1 MINEKEIQT
10 RVAELLTENG
20 FNVVASEKEE
30 GFQKPAVFVNVYP
43 ATVTL
48 EGAAMEHVTDTVEIK
63 YIPSVE
69 TVEECADVAQKMRS
83 IFMYKPF
90 DIKDRHLTIQEI
102 EFDIDKYILYTMFN
116 LDYYQETPNVYE
128 DYDEMEELILG
139 GDI

>member
-1 MINEKEIQT
+1 MINEKDIQT
-10 RVAELLTENG
+10 RVAELLMENG

-48 EGAAMEHVTDTVEIK
+48 EGAAMEHVTDTVELK

-69 TVEECADVAQKMRS
+69 TVEECADIAQKMRS

-90 DIKDRHLTIQEI
+90 DIKDRHLTIQTI
-102 EFDIDKYILYTMFN
+102 EFDIEKYILYVMFE
-116 LDYYQETPNVYE
+116 LDYYQETPNVYD
-128 DYDEMEELILG
+128 DYEEMEELILG

>member
-48 EGAAMEHVTDTVEIK
+48 EGTAMEHVTDTVEIK

-69 TVEECADVAQKMRS
+69 TVEECADIAQKMRG

-128 DYDEMEELILG
+128 EYDEMEELVLG

>member
-10 RVAELLTENG
+10 CVAELLTENG

-48 EGAAMEHVTDTVEIK
+48 EGTAMEHVTDTVEIK

-69 TVEECADVAQKMRS
+69 TVEECADIAQKMRG

-128 DYDEMEELILG
+128 EYDEMEELVLG

>member
-102 EFDIDKYILYTMFN
+102 EFDIDKYILYTMFD
-116 LDYYQETPNVYE
+116 LDYYQETPNVYD
-128 DYDEMEELILG
+128 DYDEMEELVLG

>member
-48 EGAAMEHVTDTVEIK
+48 EGASMEHVTDTVEIK

-69 TVEECADVAQKMRS
+69 TVEECADIAQKMRS

-116 LDYYQETPNVYE
+116 LDYYQETPNMYD
-128 DYDEMEELILG
+128 DYDEMEELVLG

>member
-90 DIKDRHLTIQEI
+90 DIRDRHLTIQEI
-102 EFDIDKYILYTMFN
+102 EFDIDKYILYTMFD
-116 LDYYQETPNVYE
+116 LDYYQETPNVYD
-128 DYDEMEELILG
+128 DYDEMEELVLG

>member
-20 FNVVASEKEE
+20 SNVVASEKEE

-102 EFDIDKYILYTMFN
+102 EFDIDKYILYTMFD
-116 LDYYQETPNVYE
+116 LDYYQETPNVYD
-128 DYDEMEELILG
+128 DYDEMEELVLG

>member
-69 TVEECADVAQKMRS
+69 TVEECADIAQRMRS

-128 DYDEMEELILG
+128 EYDEMEELVLG

>member
-10 RVAELLTENG
+10 RVAKLLTENG

-30 GFQKPAVFVNVYP
+30 GFQKPTVFVNVYP

-69 TVEECADVAQKMRS
+69 TVEECADIAQKMRG

-90 DIKDRHLTIQEI
+90 DIKDRHLTIQSI
-102 EFDIDKYILYTMFN
+102 EFDIEKYILYTMFD
-116 LDYYQETPNVYE
+116 LDYYQETPSVYE
-128 DYDEMEELILG
+128 EYEEMGNLVLG

>member
-1 MINEKEIQT
+1 MINEKDIQI
-10 RVAELLTENG
+10 RVAEILTENG
-20 FNVVASEKEE
+20 FNVIASEVEE

-48 EGAAMEHVTDTVEIK
+48 EGTAMEHITDMVEIK

-69 TVEECADVAQKMRS
+69 TVEECADIAQKMRN

-90 DIKDRHLTIQEI
+90 DIKDRHLTIQTI
-102 EFDIDKYILYTMFN
+102 EFDIEKYILYVMFE
-116 LDYYQETPNVYE
+116 LDYYQETPNVYD
-128 DYDEMEELILG
+128 DYERMEELILG

>member
-20 FNVVASEKEE
+20 SNVVASEKEE

-128 DYDEMEELILG
+128 EYDEMEELVLG

>member
-10 RVAELLTENG
+10 CVAELLTENG
-20 FNVVASEKEE
+20 FNVVASEEEE
-30 GFQKPAVFVNVYP
+30 GFQKPAAFVNVYP
-43 ATVTL
+43 ATVAL

-69 TVEECADVAQKMRS
+69 TVEECADIAQKMRS

-102 EFDIDKYILYTMFN
+102 EFDIDKYILYTMFD

-128 DYDEMEELILG
+128 EYDEMEELVLG

>member
-1 MINEKEIQT
+1 MINEKDIQT

-20 FNVVASEKEE
+20 FNVIASEVEE

-48 EGAAMEHVTDTVEIK
+48 EGAAIEHVTDMVEIK

-69 TVEECADVAQKMRS
+69 TVEECAETAQR
-83 IFMYKPF
+83 IRNILMYKPF
-90 DIKDRHLTIQEI
+90 DIKDRHLTIQTI
-102 EFDIDKYILYTMFN
+102 EFDIEKYILYVMFE
-116 LDYYQETPNVYE
+116 LDYYQETPNVYD
-128 DYDEMEELILG
+128 DYEEMEELILG

>member
-30 GFQKPAVFVNVYP
+30 GFQQPAVFVNVYP

-48 EGAAMEHVTDTVEIK
+48 EGTAMEHVTDTVEIK

-69 TVEECADVAQKMRS
+69 TVEECADIAQKMRG

-128 DYDEMEELILG
+128 EYDEMEELVLG

>member
-69 TVEECADVAQKMRS
+69 TVEECADIAQKMRS

-102 EFDIDKYILYTMFN
+102 EFDIDKYILYTMFD
-116 LDYYQETPNVYE
+116 LDYYQETPNVYD
-128 DYDEMEELILG
+128 DYDEMEELVLG

>member
-10 RVAELLTENG
+10 RVAKLLTENG

-30 GFQKPAVFVNVYP
+30 GFQKPTVFVNVYP

-69 TVEECADVAQKMRS
+69 TVEECADIAQKMRG

-90 DIKDRHLTIQEI
+90 DIKDRHLTIQSI
-102 EFDIDKYILYTMFN
+102 EFDIEKYILYTMFD
-116 LDYYQETPNVYE
+116 LDYYQETPSIYE
-128 DYDEMEELILG
+128 EYDGMENLVLG
-139 GDI
+139 GSV

>member
-69 TVEECADVAQKMRS
+69 TVEECADIAQKMRS

-90 DIKDRHLTIQEI
+90 DIKDRHLTIQTI
-102 EFDIDKYILYTMFN
+102 EFDIEKYILYVMFE
-116 LDYYQETPNVYE
+116 LDYHQETPNVYD
-128 DYDEMEELILG
+128 DYEEMEELILG
-139 GDI
+139 GDM

>member
-10 RVAELLTENG
+10 RVAELLTEKG
-20 FNVVASEKEE
+20 FNVVASETEE
-30 GFQKPAVFVNVYP
+30 GFKKPAVFVNVYP

-69 TVEECADVAQKMRS
+69 TVEECADIAQKMRG

-90 DIKDRHLTIQEI
+90 DIKDRHLTIQSI
-102 EFDIDKYILYTMFN
+102 EFDIEKYILYTMFD
-116 LDYYQETPNVYE
+116 LDYYQETPSIYE
-128 DYDEMEELILG
+128 EYDGMENLVLG
-139 GDI
+139 GGV

>member
-20 FNVVASEKEE
+20 FNVVSSETEE
-30 GFQKPAVFVNVYP
+30 GFKKPAVFVNVYP

-63 YIPSVE
+63 YIPAIE
-69 TVEECADVAQKMRS
+69 TVEDCSETAQKIRN

-90 DIKDRHLTIQEI
+90 DIKERHLTIQSI
-102 EFDIDKYILYTMFN
+102 EFDIEKYILYTMFD

-128 DYDEMEELILG
+128 EYDEMKELVLG

>member
-1 MINEKEIQT
+1 MINEKDIQT
-10 RVAELLTENG
+10 RVAELLMENG

-69 TVEECADVAQKMRS
+69 TVEECADIAQKMRS

-90 DIKDRHLTIQEI
+90 DIKDRHLTIQTI
-102 EFDIDKYILYTMFN
+102 EFDIEKYILYVMFE
-116 LDYYQETPNVYE
+116 LDYYQETPNVYD
-128 DYDEMEELILG
+128 DYEEMEELILG

>member
-10 RVAELLTENG
+10 RVAKLLTENG

-30 GFQKPAVFVNVYP
+30 GFQKPTVFVNVYP

-69 TVEECADVAQKMRS
+69 TVEECADIAQKMRG

-102 EFDIDKYILYTMFN
+102 EFDIEKYILYTMFD
-116 LDYYQETPNVYE
+116 LDYYQETPSIYE
-128 DYDEMEELILG
+128 ECDGMENLVLG
-139 GDI
+139 GSV

>member
-69 TVEECADVAQKMRS
+69 TVEECADIAQKMRG

-128 DYDEMEELILG
+128 EYDEMEELVLG

>member
-20 FNVVASEKEE
+20 FNVVSSETEE
-30 GFQKPAVFVNVYP
+30 GFKKPAVFVNVYP

-63 YIPSVE
+63 YIPAVE
-69 TVEECADVAQKMRS
+69 TVEECADIAQKMRN

-90 DIKDRHLTIQEI
+90 DIKERHLTIQSI
-102 EFDIDKYILYTMFN
+102 EFDIEKYILYTMFD
-116 LDYYQETPNVYE
+116 LDYYQETPSVYE
-128 DYDEMEELILG
+128 EYDEMNELVLG

>member
-1 MINEKEIQT
+1 MINEKDIQT

-69 TVEECADVAQKMRS
+69 TVEECADIAQKMRG

-128 DYDEMEELILG
+128 EYDEMEELVLG

>member
-69 TVEECADVAQKMRS
+69 TVEECADIAQKMRS

-116 LDYYQETPNVYE
+116 LDYYQETPNMYD
-128 DYDEMEELILG
+128 DYDEMEELVLG

>member
-10 RVAELLTENG
+10 RVAELLTEKG
-20 FNVVASEKEE
+20 FNVVASETEE
-30 GFQKPAVFVNVYP
+30 GFKKPAVFVNVYP

-69 TVEECADVAQKMRS
+69 TVEECADIAQKMRG

-90 DIKDRHLTIQEI
+90 DIKDRHLTIQSI
-102 EFDIDKYILYTMFN
+102 EFDIEKYILYTMFD
-116 LDYYQETPNVYE
+116 LDYYQETPSIYE
-128 DYDEMEELILG
+128 EYDGMENLVLG
-139 GDI
+139 GSV

>member
-20 FNVVASEKEE
+20 FNVIASEVEE

-48 EGAAMEHVTDTVEIK
+48 EGVAMEHVTDTVEIK

-69 TVEECADVAQKMRS
+69 TVEECAETAQRIRN

-90 DIKDRHLTIQEI
+90 DIKDRHLTIQTI
-102 EFDIDKYILYTMFN
+102 EFDIEKYILYVMFE
-116 LDYYQETPNVYE
+116 LDYYQETPSVYE
-128 DYDEMEELILG
+128 EYEEMGELILG

>member
-30 GFQKPAVFVNVYP
+30 GFQKPTVFVNVYP

-69 TVEECADVAQKMRS
+69 TVEECADIAQKMRG

-102 EFDIDKYILYTMFN
+102 EFDIEKYILYTMFDI
-116 LDYYQETPNVYE
+116 DYYQETPSIYE
-128 DYDEMEELILG
+128 ECDGMENLVLG
-139 GDI
+139 GSV

>member
-1 MINEKEIQT
+1 MINETEIQT
-10 RVAELLTENG
+10 RIAEMLTENG
-20 FNVVASEKEE
+20 FNVVASEQEE

-69 TVEECADVAQKMRS
+69 TVEECAEIAQEMRG

-102 EFDIDKYILYTMFN
+102 EFDIDKYILYTIN
-116 LDYYQETPNVYE
+116 GTSGNTY
-128 DYDEMEELILG
+128 
-139 GDI
+139 

>member
-1 MINEKEIQT
+1 MINETEIQT
-10 RVAELLTENG
+10 RIAEMLTENG
-20 FNVVASEKEE
+20 FNVFASEQEE

-69 TVEECADVAQKMRS
+69 TVEECAGIAQEMRD

-102 EFDIDKYILYTMFN
+102 EFDIDKYILYTMFD

>member
-10 RVAELLTENG
+10 RVAELLMENG

-69 TVEECADVAQKMRS
+69 TVEECADIAQKMRS

-90 DIKDRHLTIQEI
+90 DIKDRHLTIQTI
-102 EFDIDKYILYTMFN
+102 EFDIEKYILYVMFE
-116 LDYYQETPNVYE
+116 LDYYQETPNVYD
-128 DYDEMEELILG
+128 DYEEMEELILG

>member
-1 MINEKEIQT
+1 MINETEIQT
-10 RVAELLTENG
+10 RIAEMLTENG
-20 FNVVASEKEE
+20 FNVVASEQEE

-69 TVEECADVAQKMRS
+69 TVEECAEIAQEMRG

-102 EFDIDKYILYTMFN
+102 EFDIDKYILYTMFD

>member
-10 RVAELLTENG
+10 RVAKLLTENG

-30 GFQKPAVFVNVYP
+30 GFQKPTVFVNVYP

-69 TVEECADVAQKMRS
+69 TVEECADIAQKMRG

-90 DIKDRHLTIQEI
+90 DIKDRHLTIQSI
-102 EFDIDKYILYTMFN
+102 EFDIEKYILYTMFD

-128 DYDEMEELILG
+128 EYDEMKELVLG

>member
-128 DYDEMEELILG
+128 EYDEMEELVLG